1 MSEKLYP
8 IGIQNFESL
17 RKDGYLY
24 VDKTALIYQLAKR
37 GRYYFLNRPRRF
49 GKSLLI
55 STLEAYFQGKRELF
69 QGLVMEELEKEWL
82 QHPILHLDLNIEK
95 YDSIESLGNIL
106 NNALTRWEKIYG
118 DEPSEASFSLRFAG
132 IIRRAHELTGQRVVI
147 LVDEYDKP
155 MLQAINN
162 EELQREFRNTL
173 KPFYGALKTMDGD
186 IKFALLTGVTKFG
199 KVSVFSD
206 LNNLNDI
213 SMDKQYVSLCGMTE
227 EEIHRYFEDDL
238 RRLATAQ
245 DMTYEETCTRLK
257 EAYDGYHF
265 RQNSEG
271 IYNPFSVLNTFA
283 KQEFGSY
290 WFETG
295 TPTYLVELLKQNH
308 YNLEQMSHEETNSE
322 VLNSIYADESPI
334 PVIYQSGYLT
344 IKDYDPRF
352 ENYILGFPNREVEEG
367 FIKFLMPFYTN
378 VNKVESPFEIQQFT
392 REIESGQ
399 PDAFLRRLQSFFA
412 DTPYELIRDLEVHYQ
427 NVLFIVF
434 RLVGF
439 YVKAEYHTSEGR
451 VDLVLQTD
459 RYIYV
464 MEFKLEGFVE
474 DTLIPKKPYNKSKR
488 NITPD
493 HLKRIP
499 DSCSKSGLTLIIILG
514 ILRGGLWNNFSIS
527 TKRITSHSINLGW
540 EE

>member
-37 GRYYFLNRPRRF
+37 GRYYFLSRPRRF

-69 QGLVMEELEKEWL
+69 QGLAMEELEKEWL

-322 VLNSIYADESPI
+322 VLNSVYADESPI

-352 ENYILGFPNREVEEG
+352 GNYILGFPNREVEEG
-367 FIKFLMPFYTN
+367 FIKFLLPFYTN

-464 MEFKLEGFVE
+464 MEFKLEGSAEEALQQIEAKHYARPFE
-474 DTLIPKKPYNKSKR
+474 ADPRQLFKIGFNFDNTTR
-488 NITPD
+488 NIE
-493 HLKRIP
+493 KWIV
-499 DSCSKSGLTLIIILG
+499 
-514 ILRGGLWNNFSIS
+514 
-527 TKRITSHSINLGW
+527 
-540 EE
+540 E